1 MYLQWRGNKVAKKS
15 KSKQQKQQKKNQKN
29 TKSSANVKRFG
40 AKTYT
45 DPKTGKK
52 NTAT

>member
-1 MYLQWRGNKVAKKS
+1 MVTPTAVKGKTKRKNKKK
-15 KSKQQKQQKKNQKN
+15 
-29 TKSSANVKRFG
+29 SANVKHFG

-52 NTAT
+52 NTAF

>member
-1 MYLQWRGNKVAKKS
+1 MVTPTSAKGKTKRKNKTKK
-15 KSKQQKQQKKNQKN
+15 K
-29 TKSSANVKRFG
+29 SANVKHFG

-52 NTAT
+52 NTAF

>member
-1 MYLQWRGNKVAKKS
+1 MANNKKKGKKKTKS
-15 KSKQQKQQKKNQKN
+15 KG
-29 TKSSANVKRFG
+29 KSSADVKHFG

-52 NTAT
+52 NTAF